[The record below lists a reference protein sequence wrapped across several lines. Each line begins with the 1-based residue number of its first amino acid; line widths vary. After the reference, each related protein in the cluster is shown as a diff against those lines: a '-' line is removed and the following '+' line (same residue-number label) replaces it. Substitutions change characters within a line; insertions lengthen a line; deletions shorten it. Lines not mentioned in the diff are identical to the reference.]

1 MVIQNVLPL
10 GHEEDN
16 VFVFGHPVPPFLKIK
31 TQSIYICMS
40 NKLPFVVKQVL
51 RLYDMEVNTVIVDT
65 KNSSQGKYVRI
76 KTTITFTPKEIN
88 SISPKTVKS
97 YGVFDYRKDYR
108 LFLDM
113 EYLRNSDMPILS
125 YIDDDYGLDV
135 FLSEIV
141 ETESDKKFEKVRHK
155 L

>member
-1 MVIQNVLPL
+1 
-10 GHEEDN
+10 
-16 VFVFGHPVPPFLKIK
+16 
-31 TQSIYICMS
+31 MS

-51 RLYDMEVNTVIVDT
+51 KLYDMEVNTVIVDT

-113 EYLRNSDMPILS
+113 EYLINSDMPILS

-141 ETESDKKFEKVRHK
+141 ETESEKKFEKVRHK

>member
-1 MVIQNVLPL
+1 
-10 GHEEDN
+10 
-16 VFVFGHPVPPFLKIK
+16 
-31 TQSIYICMS
+31 
-40 NKLPFVVKQVL
+40 
-51 RLYDMEVNTVIVDT
+51 
-65 KNSSQGKYVRI
+65 
-76 KTTITFTPKEIN
+76 
-88 SISPKTVKS
+88 
-97 YGVFDYRKDYR
+97 
-108 LFLDM
+108 M